1 MSPPIARVPRWVV
14 ENDPSWEK
22 SSDSGSIIQQWIKK
36 GTDIKATSEPTSIYC
51 DIRREV
57 QDDIGI
63 SNILPNHISY
73 IEPSVQTSGSIVKYL
88 SSRYLNPRIRKPPG
102 ADNAV

>member
-1 MSPPIARVPRWVV
+1 MTPPIARIPRWVV
-14 ENDPSWEK
+14 ENDPTWEK
-22 SSDSGSIIQQWIKK
+22 SSDSGSTFQKWIKK
-36 GTDIKATSEPTSIYC
+36 GTDIKATSYPTSIYC
-51 DIRREV
+51 DIIREV

-63 SNILPNHISY
+63 SDILPNHIAY
-73 IEPSVQTSGSIVKYL
+73 TEPGLLTSGSIVKYL

>member
-1 MSPPIARVPRWVV
+1 MTPPIARVPRWVV

-22 SSDSGSIIQQWIKK
+22 SSDSSSTIQKWIKK
-36 GTDIKATSEPTSIYC
+36 GTDIKATSYPTSIYC
-51 DIRREV
+51 DITREV

-63 SNILPNHISY
+63 SHVLPNHISY
-73 IEPSVQTSGSIVKYL
+73 NEPDVLMSGSIVKYL
-88 SSRYLNPRIRKPPG
+88 SSRYLNPRLRKPSG